1 MGRIKSAQEP
11 LQRRHSH
18 REQRAHLRER
28 LPAGLLDEGERL
40 GLARGCR
47 WVVLRS
53 KLKGRF
59 ENATIGG

>member
-1 MGRIKSAQEP
+1 MSLEQEHALGRKRAAARERVRQAQERAAP
-11 LQRRHSH
+11 AWVDAH
-18 REQRAHLRER
+18 R
-28 LPAGLLDEGERL
+28 
-40 GLARGCR
+40 CR

>member
-1 MGRIKSAQEP
+1 VYAVD
-11 LQRRHSH
+11 
-18 REQRAHLRER
+18 
-28 LPAGLLDEGERL
+28 DEETI
-40 GLARGCR
+40 GCR